1 MPTIFED
8 RERGFEAKF
17 AHDEELRFRVSA
29 RRDKLFSAWLTT
41 QRTLSVVDAHDLQ
54 EAILAVPGGPGHD
67 AAMLTLV
74 STGHARQFGNL
85 SHVAMI
91 AALQDCATRAAE
103 QIAHDP
109 I

>member
-1 MPTIFED
+1 MTNIFED

-17 AHDEELRFRVSA
+17 AYDEELRFRVSA
-29 RRDKLFSAWLTT
+29 RRDKLFAAWLST
-41 QRTLSVVDAHDLQ
+41 QRELSVADAQTLQ

-74 STGHARQFGNL
+74 SSGQVRHLCKLN
-85 SHVAMI
+85 HVVLTTALAEC
-91 AALQDCATRAAE
+91 AARAAE
-103 QIAHDP
+103 QIAHHP